1 LFLVQE
7 QVMADNIM
15 ARGEPGYTPAPEGQ
29 YQAVC
34 ADVIDLGERLEQ
46 FQGATPKIVRK
57 VAIVFQLSEVNPD
70 TDKPFEPSVEKTL
83 AFGPSAGLRKFLGAW
98 RGKAYTDAEAAA
110 GVPLHRLVGV
120 NAILQVEHKVSA
132 SGRTYAKISNIMPPM
147 ARMPK
152 LQVRDY
158 ERSEHWLQRRADY
171 AQEVQ
176 RFRAGLSPLAVTV
189 KAYPGTYAEQIDEA
203 EPERDVRNGSPRWA
217 IAEEPPF

>member
-1 LFLVQE
+1 
-7 QVMADNIM
+7 MADNIT

-46 FQGATPKIVRK
+46 FQGNTPKIVRK
-57 VAIVFQLSEVNPD
+57 AAIVFQLSEINPD
-70 TDKPFEPSVEKTL
+70 TDKPFEPSVEKTV
-83 AFGPSAGLRKFLGAW
+83 AFGPSAGLRKFLSQW

-110 GVPLHRLVGV
+110 GVPLAKLVGV
-120 NAILQVEHKVSA
+120 NAILQIEHKVSA

-147 ARMPK
+147 PKMPK
-152 LQVRDY
+152 LTVKDY

-176 RFRAGLSPLAVTV
+176 RFRAGLSPMAVTV
-189 KAYPGTYAEQIDEA
+189 KAHPSSYAQQIDEQVA
-203 EPERDVRNGSPRWA
+203 DAANGSRLVF
-217 IAEEPPF
+217 EDEPPF